1 MKGEI
6 VKMNCSVVVALA
18 TVRFVRQEDIPKT
31 QPNFTPFAIKPSL
44 PGFDSCAL

>member
-6 VKMNCSVVVALA
+6 EEMNCPVVVALA

-31 QPNFTPFAIKPSL
+31 QSNFTPFDIKPSL
-44 PGFDSCAL
+44 LGFDSGAL